1 MEAIKN
7 FLRQFTQTT
16 PFVLSNTMIVIPYLL
31 FMHLIDPRMSVTVL
45 PFVLFYTF
53 RVTGIFLIRGLYRSI
68 DQYTLLMVA
77 LLVGGIGSFLTL
89 MGALNFTFYLFGS
102 LFLGVS
108 AAWLPP
114 ANTSVNLFEKS
125 KGFQSMSSRRYLV
138 ALIVLLPLFF
148 GTMIALPLQAVI
160 VPSIV
165 TLYFVC
171 AYHTVK
177 HYPHYEMDFKELT
190 KHVFSFSELTWF
202 ILFFIALFLLRSGRL
217 LFDESMLNGAIILF
231 SGIFMFAVVIVHQVK
246 DRWKLPLWQN
256 ALTFLNGMLGNFI
269 FLFGAFYVAVYKGAA
284 SQGLYLFLPYLLG
297 VIGSLVLAGKVRKSF
312 KNDLIVQLIG
322 LTVGL
327 LLLSVR
333 VLFPL
338 AIFVLTFFQ
347 KGTSSWLNRL
357 YYQTESIDK
366 QQRIT
371 AKYSTSNKGS
381 ITHQFI
387 LMFLMLI
394 ALQIKDLPDKDIFLL
409 RSLHTTEILAT
420 MDIVKFASI
429 IILLVGI
436 GLIGRIGKHAFDH

>member
-68 DQYTLLMVA
+68 DQYTLLMIS

>member
-297 VIGSLVLAGKVRKSF
+297 VIGSLVLAGKVRRSF

-429 IILLVGI
+429 IILLIGI

>member
-68 DQYTLLMVA
+68 DQYTLLMVS

-89 MGALNFTFYLFGS
+89 MGTLNFTFYLFGS

-297 VIGSLVLAGKVRKSF
+297 VIGSLVLAGKVRRSF
-312 KNDLIVQLIG
+312 KNDLMVQLIG

-409 RSLHTTEILAT
+409 RSLHTTEIIAT

>member
-1 MEAIKN
+1 MEAIKI

-297 VIGSLVLAGKVRKSF
+297 VIGSLVLAGKVRRSF

-366 QQRIT
+366 QQQIT

-429 IILLVGI
+429 IILLIGI

>member
-1 MEAIKN
+1 
-7 FLRQFTQTT
+7 
-16 PFVLSNTMIVIPYLL
+16 MIVIPYLL

>member
-297 VIGSLVLAGKVRKSF
+297 VIGSLVLAGKVRRSF
-312 KNDLIVQLIG
+312 KNDLMVQLIG

>member
-68 DQYTLLMVA
+68 DQYTLLMIS

-269 FLFGAFYVAVYKGAA
+269 FLFGAFYVAVYKGTA

-297 VIGSLVLAGKVRKSF
+297 FIGSLVLAGKVRRSF
-312 KNDLIVQLIG
+312 KNDLMVQLIG

>member
-1 MEAIKN
+1 MEAIKR

-16 PFVLSNTMIVIPYLL
+16 PFVLANTMIVIPYLL
-31 FMHLIDPRMSVTVL
+31 FMYLIDSRLSVTVL

-68 DQYTLLMVA
+68 DQYTLLMVS
-77 LLVGGIGSFLTL
+77 LLVGGMGAFLTL
-89 MGALNFTFYLFGS
+89 IGALHFTFYLFGS
-102 LFLGVS
+102 IFLGLS

-114 ANTSVNLFEKS
+114 ANTSVNFFEKS
-125 KGFQSMSSRRYLV
+125 KGFQTMSSRRYLV
-138 ALIVLLPLFF
+138 ALIVLLPLFL
-148 GTMIALPLQAVI
+148 GTTLTFPIQAVI

-190 KHVFSFSELTWF
+190 KHVFSLSELIWF
-202 ILFFIALFLLRSGRL
+202 VLFFIALFLLRSGRL
-217 LFDESMLNGAIILF
+217 LFSESMLNNAIILF
-231 SGIFMFAVVIVHQVK
+231 AGIFMAAIVLVNQVK
-246 DRWKLPLWQN
+246 NRWKLPLWQN

-284 SQGLYLFLPYLLG
+284 SQGTYLFLPYLLG
-297 VIGSLVLAGKVRKSF
+297 VISSLVLAGKVRQAF
-312 KNDLIVQLIG
+312 KNELLVQLVG
-322 LTVGL
+322 LAAGL

-333 VLFPL
+333 PLFPV

-347 KGTSSWLNRL
+347 KGTSAWLNRL
-357 YYQTESIDK
+357 YYQTDTIEA
-366 QQRIT
+366 QQRLT

-387 LMFLMLI
+387 LMFLMLVT
-394 ALQIKDLPDKDIFLL
+394 LQLKNLPVKDIFLM
-409 RSLHTTEILAT
+409 RSLHTPEILAT
-420 MDIVKFASI
+420 MDVVKFIS
-429 IILLVGI
+429 IILLLI
-436 GLIGRIGKHAFDH
+436 GLWLIGRVGKHAFDH

>member
-68 DQYTLLMVA
+68 DQYTLLMIS

-269 FLFGAFYVAVYKGAA
+269 FLFGAFYVAVYKGTA

-297 VIGSLVLAGKVRKSF
+297 VIGSLVLAGKVRRSF
-312 KNDLIVQLIG
+312 KNDLMVQLIG

>member
-297 VIGSLVLAGKVRKSF
+297 VIGSLVLAGKVRRSF

>member
-231 SGIFMFAVVIVHQVK
+231 SGIFMFAVVIVDQVK

-297 VIGSLVLAGKVRKSF
+297 VIGSLVLAGKVRRSF
-312 KNDLIVQLIG
+312 KNDLMVQLIG

>member
-68 DQYTLLMVA
+68 DQYTLLMIS

-297 VIGSLVLAGKVRKSF
+297 VIGSLVLAGKVRRSF
-312 KNDLIVQLIG
+312 KNDLMVQLIG

>member
-1 MEAIKN
+1 MEAIKI

-297 VIGSLVLAGKVRKSF
+297 VIGSLVLAGKVRRSF

-394 ALQIKDLPDKDIFLL
+394 ALQIKDFPDKDIFLL

-429 IILLVGI
+429 IILLIGI

>member
-1 MEAIKN
+1 MEAIKR

-16 PFVLSNTMIVIPYLL
+16 PFVLANTMIVIPYLL
-31 FMHLIDPRMSVTVL
+31 FMHLIDSRLSVTVL

-68 DQYTLLMVA
+68 DQYTLLMVS
-77 LLVGGIGSFLTL
+77 LLVGGMGAFLTL
-89 MGALNFTFYLFGS
+89 IGALHFTFYLFGS
-102 LFLGVS
+102 IFLGLS

-114 ANTSVNLFEKS
+114 ANTSVNFFEKS
-125 KGFQSMSSRRYLV
+125 KGFQTMSSRRYLV
-138 ALIVLLPLFF
+138 ALIVLLPLFL
-148 GTMIALPLQAVI
+148 GTTLTFPVQAVI

-190 KHVFSFSELTWF
+190 KHVFSLSELIWF
-202 ILFFIALFLLRSGRL
+202 VLFFIALFLLRSGRL
-217 LFDESMLNGAIILF
+217 LFSESMLNNAIILF
-231 SGIFMFAVVIVHQVK
+231 AGIFMAAIVVVNQVK
-246 DRWKLPLWQN
+246 NRWKLPLWQN

-284 SQGLYLFLPYLLG
+284 SQGTYLFLPYLLG
-297 VIGSLVLAGKVRKSF
+297 VISSLVLAGKVRQAF
-312 KNDLIVQLIG
+312 KNELLVQLVG
-322 LTVGL
+322 LAAGL

-333 VLFPL
+333 PLFPV

-347 KGTSSWLNRL
+347 KGTSAWLNRL
-357 YYQTESIDK
+357 YYQTDTIEA
-366 QQRIT
+366 QQRLT

-387 LMFLMLI
+387 LMFLMLVT
-394 ALQIKDLPDKDIFLL
+394 LQLKNLPVKDIFLL
-409 RSLHTTEILAT
+409 RSLHTPEILAT
-420 MDIVKFASI
+420 MDVVKFIS
-429 IILLVGI
+429 IILLLSGLW
-436 GLIGRIGKHAFDH
+436 LIGRVGKYAFDH

>member
-68 DQYTLLMVA
+68 DQYTLLMVS

-89 MGALNFTFYLFGS
+89 MGTLNFTFYLFGS

-256 ALTFLNGMLGNFI
+256 ALTFFNGMLGNFI
-269 FLFGAFYVAVYKGAA
+269 FLFGAFYVAVYKGTA

-297 VIGSLVLAGKVRKSF
+297 VIGSLVLAGKVRRSF
-312 KNDLIVQLIG
+312 KNDLMVQLIG

-338 AIFVLTFFQ
+338 AIFVLTFYQ

>member
-89 MGALNFTFYLFGS
+89 MGTLNFTFYLFGS

-297 VIGSLVLAGKVRKSF
+297 VIGSLVLAGKVRRSF
-312 KNDLIVQLIG
+312 KNDLMVQLIG

-409 RSLHTTEILAT
+409 RSLHTTDILAT

-429 IILLVGI
+429 IILLVSI

>member
-1 MEAIKN
+1 MEAIKR

-16 PFVLSNTMIVIPYLL
+16 PFVLANTMIVIPYLL
-31 FMHLIDPRMSVTVL
+31 FMHLIDSRLSVTIL

-68 DQYTLLMVA
+68 DQYTLLMVS
-77 LLVGGIGSFLTL
+77 LLVGGIGAFLTL
-89 MGALNFTFYLFGS
+89 IGALHFTFYLFGS
-102 LFLGVS
+102 IFLGLS

-114 ANTSVNLFEKS
+114 ANTSVNFFEKS
-125 KGFQSMSSRRYLV
+125 KGFQTMSSRRYLV
-138 ALIVLLPLFF
+138 ALIVLLPLFL
-148 GTMIALPLQAVI
+148 GTTLTFPVQAVI

-190 KHVFSFSELTWF
+190 KHVFSLSELVWF
-202 ILFFIALFLLRSGRL
+202 VLFFIALFLLRSGRL
-217 LFDESMLNGAIILF
+217 LFSESMLNNAIILF
-231 SGIFMFAVVIVHQVK
+231 AGIFMAAIVVVNQVK
-246 DRWKLPLWQN
+246 NRWKLPLWQN

-284 SQGLYLFLPYLLG
+284 SQGTYLFLPYLLG
-297 VIGSLVLAGKVRKSF
+297 VISSLVLAGKVRQAF
-312 KNDLIVQLIG
+312 KNELLVQLVG
-322 LTVGL
+322 LAAGL

-333 VLFPL
+333 PLFPV

-347 KGTSSWLNRL
+347 KGTSAWLNRL
-357 YYQTESIDK
+357 YYQTDTIEA
-366 QQRIT
+366 QQRLT

-387 LMFLMLI
+387 LMFLMLVT
-394 ALQIKDLPDKDIFLL
+394 LQLKNLPVKDIFLL
-409 RSLHTTEILAT
+409 RSLHAPEILAT
-420 MDIVKFASI
+420 MDVVKFISI
-429 IILLVGI
+429 IILLI
-436 GLIGRIGKHAFDH
+436 GLWLIGRVGKYAFDH